1 MPFTAN
7 LSRLSLRLAAGVV
20 AVAVASWAGTAT
32 AQNDWQYP
40 DPYFGILEIEK
51 SHGGSVARRPRPELS
66 SSPRPKPTWS
76 RPGLF
81 RARRPSTTPR
91 QR

>member
-1 MPFTAN
+1 MPFTADR
-7 LSRLSLRLAAGVV
+7 SRLSLRLAAGVV
-20 AVAVASWAGTAT
+20 AVAVACWAGTAMP
-32 AQNDWQYP
+32 QNDWQYP

-51 SHGGSVARRPRPELS
+51 SHGGSVTRRPRPELT